1 MTDFWLYSALLML
14 AGMLMVVWP
23 VWKMRGQSKVDR
35 TALNVALYEERV
47 AELGNQQAAGELTQE
62 QHDAAL
68 EEAGK
73 LLLEDTARADEE
85 RRPQRRG
92 GPWPLILAAGVL
104 PLVVISLYMSWG
116 NPAGV
121 ALLREIKHEPAPANL
136 EGYIDRMERITEVQ
150 PENGEVWYMLGR
162 AYLADQRPDKSAEAF
177 ANSLQRIGER
187 PEVLAQ
193 LAQARFF
200 ANNNHLDSESVAA
213 LDRALALNPN
223 EPTALGLLGIAA
235 FESGEYAGAISYW
248 KRLMAGMPPGSE
260 GAKAIQGGID
270 RAQERLQ
277 ASGASTADADAAVD
291 QPAHVKVRIELADDV
306 AAQFADDAVVFVSAR
321 DPDGPPMPL
330 FAQRLG
336 KGQLPTEVT
345 LDSGD
350 ALIPGV
356 EMQQGQV
363 LQLSARISATGDV
376 MQASH
381 VAQAM
386 DITLGEHPEQ
396 PTVLRIDRAL

>member
-1 MTDFWLYSALLML
+1 MTDFWLYSALLIL
-14 AGMLMVVWP
+14 AGMLIVVWP
-23 VWKMRGQSKVDR
+23 VWKMRGQTKVDR

-47 AELGNQQAAGELTQE
+47 AELGSQQAAGELTQE

-85 RRPQRRG
+85 RRPLRRG
-92 GPWPLILAAGVL
+92 GPWPLILAAGAL
-104 PLVVISLYMSWG
+104 PLVVVSLYMSWG

-121 ALLREIKHEPAPANL
+121 ALLREIKNEPAPANL
-136 EGYIDRMERITEVQ
+136 EGYIDRMERITDVQ

-187 PEVLAQ
+187 AEVLAQ

-213 LDRALALNPN
+213 LDRALELNPY

-248 KRLMAGMPPGSE
+248 ERLMAGMPPDSE

-277 ASGASTADADAAVD
+277 ASGGVDVADTDAADD
-291 QPAHVKVRIELADDV
+291 QQTQVKVRIELADDV
-306 AAQFADDAVVFVSAR
+306 AAQFADDAVVFISAR

-350 ALIPGV
+350 ALMPGV
-356 EMQQGQV
+356 EMQPGQV
-363 LQLSARISATGDV
+363 LQLSARISATSDV

-381 VAQAM
+381 AAEAI
-386 DITLGEHPEQ
+386 DIALGEQEQ